1 MSKPNEDRDVYYI
14 PPNFLT
20 SGRLFGGMIRARN
33 AIEACVLVLLT
44 GVPIIKLPFSLT
56 TRIII
61 LCLVSLPLGI
71 FGVIGFEGDSLSE
84 FAVNW
89 VRWLI
94 HRRTLYRSDTPV
106 PEVPEKPM
114 KAVSGMSAPKP
125 PEQLGIKIKEKPK
138 KRKKRKPVKK
148 PHKASKHKSSVAKKK
163 QPLHAEDFIPVRD
176 IRNGIIETTDGR
188 YLRVI
193 EVEPINFLLR
203 NISEQKNIVA
213 SFASWMKISPVKVQ
227 IKVLTKKADIGKHLN
242 TIEREMEAEDNPKC
256 RDLQLDYYHLI
267 QTIGSREAITRR
279 FLVIF
284 EYEAVTNRKPE
295 YAEIVSALETAVQT
309 ARQYFLHCDNAVV
322 AHEDENIFLMEV
334 LYTIFNRATC
344 EVKPVEK
351 RVRELQAARKDTDI
365 SVPVPLKSV
374 LAPESIDLT
383 HGSYVVMDGVYHAY
397 LIVPSD
403 GYNHRVVAGWTSIL
417 VNAGEGIDV
426 DFFFS
431 REPKERIQAKLGQ
444 QIRIN
449 RSRLKDTSDTN
460 TDFDDFESAIRSGY
474 FLKEGLANYEDFYYC
489 NTLVTVTADT
499 LENLE
504 WRISEVRRL
513 MISQDMDIRICRFRQ
528 EQALLSILPFCKL
541 DKKLFEASKRN
552 MLTSSAA
559 SCYPFTSF
567 EMSDENGI
575 LLGVNQHNNSLVIVD
590 IFNSRVYKNANM
602 VLLGTSG
609 AGKTFTLQLIAL
621 RMRRKSTQ
629 VFIIAPLK
637 GHEFLRACNNI
648 GGEFI
653 SISPASKQCINVC
666 EIRKQ
671 DLSANQ
677 LIDGV
682 VNENSILAKKI
693 QQLHIFFS
701 LLIPDINH
709 EERQLLD
716 EALIRTYAKKG
727 ITHNNES
734 LIDPDHPD
742 RYREMPL
749 LGDVYEILME
759 SPETKRM
766 GNILNRLVNGS
777 AKAFNQH
784 TNVQLDNLYTV
795 LDISELTG
803 ELLPVGMFVALDYVW
818 DKAKED
824 RTKEKAIF
832 IDEAWELIGDD
843 DTSNPNNAKA
853 LAGEWVQEIF
863 KIIRGYGGAAVA
875 ATQDIG
881 DLDRSRFGKGI
892 LNVAKTKI
900 ILNLEDDEARRV
912 QSILHLSDA
921 EIMSITRFERGQ
933 GLISTN
939 SNHITVSFKA
949 SPLEKQLIT
958 TDRMELNQI
967 LQEKMAQNAHNADL

>member
-106 PEVPEKPM
+106 PEAPEKPM

-125 PEQLGIKIKEKPK
+125 PEQLGIKIKENPK
-138 KRKKRKPVKK
+138 KRKKRTPVKK

-267 QTIGSREAITRR
+267 QAIGSREAITRR

-777 AKAFNQH
+777 AKTFNQH

-843 DTSNPNNAKA
+843 DTSNPNNAKE